1 MTVLAAPLLHEHTDW
16 FAAEIARD
24 PAANVFL
31 QALLERSR
39 TAEIASPAGRMV
51 GCFRDGRPVAAYWLG
66 STIVPL
72 SGGPETNRMM
82 AAILNHEGRRPSS
95 FVGPAEPVL
104 DLTSRLNW
112 GAPRDRR
119 PNQPL
124 LSALAPPTVVPD
136 PLVRQF
142 SPYEAEVVFPASV
155 AMYEEEVGHSPLEGG
170 NAGYRNRV
178 EGLIASGLSLGYT
191 ARTGP
196 TGEPMPMWPNRMSD
210 EQVVFKAD
218 IGIGSGT
225 SVQVQGVWVHPEY
238 RGRGVASRAMAATT
252 ALIRRRF
259 APIVT
264 LYANSHNAPAL
275 RAYAKAGFVP
285 VGTFATVTY

>member
-1 MTVLAAPLLHEHTDW
+1 MTTLAAPLLHEHTDW
-16 FAAEIARD
+16 FAAGSRAIS
-24 PAANVFL
+24 AANVFL

-39 TAEIASPAGRMV
+39 TVEIASPAGRMV

-66 STIVPL
+66 NTIVPL
-72 SGGPETNRMM
+72 GADPESNCVM
-82 AAILNHEGRRPSS
+82 AGILNHEGRRPSS
-95 FVGPAEPVL
+95 FVGPAEQIL

-112 GAPRDRR
+112 GPPRDRR

-124 LSALAPPTVVPD
+124 LSALAAPTAVPD

-170 NAGYRNRV
+170 STGYRRRV
-178 EGLIASGLSLGYT
+178 ESLIAGGLSLGYT

-196 TGEPMPMWPNRMSD
+196 TGQPMPLWPNRMSD

-218 IGIGSGT
+218 IGIGSGV

-238 RGRGVASRAMAATT
+238 RGRGLASRAMAAAT

-259 APIVT
+259 APTVT
-264 LYANSHNAPAL
+264 LYANSHNVPAL

-285 VGTFATVTY
+285 VGTFATVNY